1 MYLALKSL
9 HIGLALT
16 SIVLFGW
23 RLWRSWQGRQQCT
36 PYWMHGIDSLLLLSA
51 GLLIWQAMPWPLPG
65 WLQLKM
71 VTLLL
76 YIVLAALTLRISPGP
91 AKALLSLACGLC
103 IAAVLALARLK
114 PF

>member
-9 HIGLALT
+9 HISLALL
-16 SIVLFGW
+16 SIALFGW
-23 RLWRSWQGRQQCT
+23 RLWRSWQGRQPRT

-65 WLQLKM
+65 WLQLKIA
-71 VTLLL
+71 VLVL
-76 YIVLAALTLRISPGP
+76 YIVLAALTLRRAPSPG
-91 AKALLSLACGLC
+91 KALLSLACGLC
-103 IAAVLALARLK
+103 IVAVLALARLK